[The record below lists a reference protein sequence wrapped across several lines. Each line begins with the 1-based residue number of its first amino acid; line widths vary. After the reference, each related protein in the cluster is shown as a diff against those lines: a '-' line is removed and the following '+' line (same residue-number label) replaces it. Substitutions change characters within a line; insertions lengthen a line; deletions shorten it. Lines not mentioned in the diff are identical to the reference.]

1 VADTANGGDFGTAR
15 QRRFVRKVEVS
26 AENQGLEIEGVGQIL
41 SKSAPTH
48 WKRRKKN

>member
-1 VADTANGGDFGTAR
+1 VADTACWGDFGTAR

-26 AENQGLEIEGVGQIL
+26 AENQGLEIGGVGQVL
-41 SKSAPTH
+41 SKSAFAR

>member
-1 VADTANGGDFGTAR
+1 
-15 QRRFVRKVEVS
+15 
-26 AENQGLEIEGVGQIL
+26 LEIEGVGQIL